1 MNKLQ
6 FSPVIM
12 QIPFLI
18 LGLTIPRNSKA
29 MERSNR
35 ACHGGAVK
43 LKDFVH
49 TCEFCKIFSNFFFGG
64 QLPPPCPPPCSP
76 SLTPPSERM
85 AMGEEMDKNFVS
97 LFKISGGGQLGA
109 PMLPPLVPS
118 LKENQFK

>member
-64 QLPPPCPPPCSP
+64 QLPPPCPPPPCH
-76 SLTPPSERM
+76 PPLSVWPWGKRWTRI
-85 AMGEEMDKNFVS
+85 
-97 LFKISGGGQLGA
+97 LFHFSKFMGGQLRA
-109 PMLPPLVPS
+109 PMLPPLLVPP
-118 LKENQFK
+118 LKENQFKY